1 MPPIPSELLTT
12 WLTAAAHL
20 VVLGAAIFG
29 VVAALKH
36 SAHALHWSC
45 LDGPAGQVALRVGPI
60 LAGAAVGPAVFAMP
74 VAVAVLLGS
83 IAGAQSRGLYRLAR
97 RVGGERIGAL
107 LMTSEHRERPRP
119 PDGPQGDGPWEGPW
133 AAMAIV
139 PFGMSLDDAVTV
151 GVGLLIGA
159 AVLAGWALRTLL
171 RSPPARNDAD
181 VAYDRAAEDLAHRAE
196 VERREATR
204 AEQAEAAAR
213 VDAIDA
219 IDDPHDKHRAILDEY
234 QRRHPRGR

>member
-1 MPPIPSELLTT
+1 MPPIPSEILTV

-20 VVLGAAIFG
+20 VVLGCAIFG

-45 LDGPAGQVALRVGPI
+45 LDGPAGQVVLRVGPL
-60 LAGAAVGPAVFAMP
+60 LAGAAVGPLTFEGFP

-97 RVGGERIGAL
+97 KVGGEKIGAL
-107 LMTSEHRERPRP
+107 LMTSEHRERRPQDPGGEPPR
-119 PDGPQGDGPWEGPW
+119 EGPW
-133 AAMAIV
+133 AAAV
-139 PFGMSLDDAVTV
+139 VVLPGMSLDDAVTV

-159 AVLAGWALRTLL
+159 AVVGLVALRTIFG
-171 RSPPARNDAD
+171 RPPARNDAD
-181 VAYDRAAEDLAHRAE
+181 VAYDRASEDLAHRAE
-196 VERREATR
+196 VASKEATR
-204 AEQAEAAAR
+204 AESEAASAR

-219 IDDPHDKHRAILDEY
+219 VDDARSKRKSILDEY
-234 QRRHPRGR
+234 QRRHPGGR

>member
-1 MPPIPSELLTT
+1 MPPISSELLTV

-20 VVLGAAIFG
+20 VVLGCAIFG

-60 LAGAAVGPAVFAMP
+60 LAGAAFGPVTFEGFP
-74 VAVAVLLGS
+74 ITVAVLLGS

-107 LMTSEHRERPRP
+107 LMTSEHRERRP
-119 PDGPQGDGPWEGPW
+119 QDPGGEPPWEGPW
-133 AAMAIV
+133 AAAVIV
-139 PFGMSLDDAVTV
+139 LPGMSLDDAVTV

-159 AVLAGWALRTLL
+159 ALVGAWSLRTIFG
-171 RSPPARNDAD
+171 RPPARNDAD
-181 VAYDRAAEDLAHRAE
+181 AAYDRAAEDLAHRAE
-196 VERREATR
+196 VKSKEASR
-204 AEQAEAAAR
+204 AEGEAASAR

-219 IDDPHDKHRAILDEY
+219 ISDPRPKHKAILDEY
-234 QRRHPRGR
+234 QRRHPGSR